1 MFYTALMKNKTMTT
15 GLSSI
20 KAKIKAKANADSTIA
35 NQNISNFDNSADKAT
50 SNNKKSTQTTGL
62 IDEAITFAE
71 AVGQVKPIINDT
83 VRLTRTQHK
92 SKHLHKNGQAYKAA
106 NKGIAEFYFSDE
118 FEPNLDN
125 QGPVK
130 YVREGVNS
138 FEVKNLRR
146 GHYPPDLILDLH
158 GLDQHQA
165 KKELAAL
172 IFACQKEHAQCVCIV
187 HGIGARILK
196 NKVPHWLV
204 QHPDIMAFHQA
215 PLEWGGAGA
224 ILALIDLKD
233 KYERDSFF

>member
-20 KAKIKAKANADSTIA
+20 KAKIKAKAKADSYTA
-35 NQNISNFDNSADKAT
+35 NQNISNADNSADKANSNSKETAQT
-50 SNNKKSTQTTGL
+50 SGL
-62 IDEAITFAE
+62 IDDPIIFAE
-71 AVGQVKPIINDT
+71 AIGQVKPIINDT
-83 VRLTRTQHK
+83 VRLVRTHHK
-92 SKHLHKNGQAYKAA
+92 SDHLHKNGQVSKVSNKA
-106 NKGIAEFYFSDE
+106 IAEFYFSDE
-118 FEPNLDN
+118 FEPNLNN

-146 GHYPPDLILDLH
+146 GHYQPDLILDLH

-187 HGIGARILK
+187 HGIGARVLK

-224 ILALIDLKD
+224 ILALIELKD
-233 KYERDSFF
+233 KYNRD